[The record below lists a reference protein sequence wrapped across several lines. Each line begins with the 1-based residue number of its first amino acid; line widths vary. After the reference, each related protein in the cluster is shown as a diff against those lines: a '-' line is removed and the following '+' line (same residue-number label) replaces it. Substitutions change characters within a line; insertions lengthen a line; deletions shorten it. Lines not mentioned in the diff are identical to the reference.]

1 MSKKRY
7 DVCTGRDYERN
18 GEKKT
23 SWKQVGTA
31 LVNDNGSITLYIE
44 AIPLAWFSMTEAKL
58 TLFEPREDGGKR
70 GGGSG
75 SSGPTPF

>member
-7 DVCTGRDYERN
+7 DVCTGRDYETG

-23 SWKQVGTA
+23 AWTRLGTA
-31 LVNDNGSITLYIE
+31 FVNDNGSITIHLDGNPING
-44 AIPLAWFSMTEAKL
+44 KL

-70 GGGSG
+70 GGSG